1 MNDWFEKRIA
11 NASWLRFLVT
21 LAALLAY
28 AAWMSRDGGELM
40 TALDAA
46 GGNLPEMT
54 PGFPE
59 GLAVQAYTN
68 LGDKVVQ
75 YSLFQAIDIPYAI
88 LNMMVLTAIIAL
100 ALKRFRLGV
109 SPLRFAL
116 VLPPLYLLAEFLE
129 NPLLI
134 ALANGEPGAPAGL
147 VIFQQLATNLKWA
160 ALTPALIFGLA
171 SLAALIIAAI
181 FRLAK
186 R

>member
-11 NASWLRFLVT
+11 NASWLRFIVP

-40 TALDAA
+40 TALEAA

-54 PGFPE
+54 PGFPS
-59 GLAVQAYTN
+59 GLAAQAYSS
-68 LGDKVVQ
+68 LGDKVTQ
-75 YSLFQAIDIPYAI
+75 YSFFQVIDIPYAI
-88 LNMMVLTAIIAL
+88 LNMVVLTAIIAL
-100 ALKRFRLGV
+100 ALKRFQLGA

-134 ALANGEPGAPAGL
+134 ILANGEPGAPAGL
-147 VIFQQLATNLKWA
+147 VIFQQLATNFKWIT
-160 ALTPALIFGLA
+160 LTPALIFGLA
-171 SLAALIIAAI
+171 SLAALIIISI
-181 FRLAK
+181 FRLVK